1 MNPNSAIY
9 RVLDALANLI
19 IINLLIIICSLPLIT
34 VGFALRAGYQG
45 IADISNDSDARI
57 VRTFIARLRRRWD
70 ATTTW
75 GIILVIAIVLSV
87 FEWFVLGQGVVL
99 QSDQLSVAVL
109 FIMKAGILC
118 GVLILCSL
126 TLSIYSLPLPAN
138 EKIGLIDML
147 TQALIKIAHCP
158 ARSIVAVAIAWAP
171 VLLLFAVPTQWG
183 AVVGYYLLVGFALP
197 GYVFVLPVS
206 QE

>member
-1 MNPNSAIY
+1 MNPNSATY

-45 IADISNDSDARI
+45 LADISSGSEARI
-57 VRTFIARLRRRWD
+57 VRTFVARLRHRWD
-70 ATTTW
+70 VTTTW
-75 GIILVIAIVLSV
+75 GIILVFAIVLSV
-87 FEWFVLGQGVVL
+87 HEWSVLGQGVLL

-147 TQALIKIAHCP
+147 TQALIKIDHCP
-158 ARSIVAVAIAWAP
+158 AKSIVAVAIALAP

-183 AVVGYYLLVGFALP
+183 AVAGYYLLVGFALP
-197 GYVFVLPVS
+197 SYVFVLPVS

>member
-1 MNPNSAIY
+1 MNPNSATY

-45 IADISNDSDARI
+45 LADISSGSEARI
-57 VRTFIARLRRRWD
+57 VRTFVARLRHRWD
-70 ATTTW
+70 VTTTW
-75 GIILVIAIVLSV
+75 GIILVFAIVLSV
-87 FEWFVLGQGVVL
+87 YEWSVLGQGVLL

-147 TQALIKIAHCP
+147 TQALIKIDHCP
-158 ARSIVAVAIAWAP
+158 AKSIVAVAIALAP

-183 AVVGYYLLVGFALP
+183 AVAGYYLLVGFALP
-197 GYVFVLPVS
+197 SYVFVLPVS